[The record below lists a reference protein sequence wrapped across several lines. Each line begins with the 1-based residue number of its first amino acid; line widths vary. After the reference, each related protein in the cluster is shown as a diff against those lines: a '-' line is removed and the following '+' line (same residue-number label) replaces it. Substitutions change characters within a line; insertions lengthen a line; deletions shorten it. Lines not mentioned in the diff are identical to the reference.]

1 MQDFRIT
8 KQKKNKKIKRLYA
21 EDEAD
26 ITYRSF
32 SQIVKYIEKL

>member
-8 KQKKNKKIKRLYA
+8 KQKSIYA

-26 ITYRSF
+26 ITYRSL
-32 SQIVKYIEKL
+32 SQIVKYIEKLVC